1 MEDNS
6 VQANSEDWQF
16 TISQCIHQQKPQ
28 LIATLIKQSQ
38 LVVTQI
44 GLTLTERMS
53 QPTNTNKKEKEIEK
67 KKTFSNTIVTW

>member
-6 VQANSEDWQF
+6 VQANSEDWKF
-16 TISQCIHQQKPQ
+16 TISQCYQQKPQ
-28 LIATLIKQSQ
+28 LIATLIEQSQ

>member
-16 TISQCIHQQKPQ
+16 TISQCIYQQKPQ